1 MWKELVIKM
10 VEKNIYKKKKE
21 RKFLRIL
28 LLIIFLS
35 LMIFLYFYLVNL
47 AINPFLVILMLA
59 FICLIIIGS
68 FFMKKRKKSIYSELF
83 PDKKRNTIQRPP
95 RKIEL
100 KIQTE
105 SKVFEKPKLRDV
117 NLDFKYRKTLIN
129 KCENCGMIITSY
141 KKHCPICGNS
151 IELKELIKKCRSC
164 GMTNPKSTKNCP
176 ICGTRTI

>member
-1 MWKELVIKM
+1 MLKEIAIKM
-10 VEKNIYKKKKE
+10 AEKNIYKEKNE

-35 LMIFLYFYLVNL
+35 LMIFLYFILVNL
-47 AINPFLVILMLA
+47 GINPFLVILMLV
-59 FICLIIIGS
+59 FVSLIFIGS

-105 SKVFEKPKLRDV
+105 PEVFEKPKFREV
-117 NLDFKYRKTLIN
+117 NLDFKFRKTLIN

-141 KKHCPICGNS
+141 KKQCPTCGNS
-151 IELKELIKKCRSC
+151 IELKELIKKCSSC
-164 GMTNPKSTKNCP
+164 GMTIPKSTKKCP